1 MSNYPSLCEE
11 LPYWEIEG
19 GSPLSYVILN
29 DGSISSGIEVTPLD
43 IECFDNDRLNQL
55 AMGLRGF
62 SNSIPEG
69 YTMQFHM
76 QIDSDFKKTL
86 AAHESLRTTQNQF
99 LKNLDALRVSKI
111 QSDIEENNLFRP
123 RIFAYLKSPKLEVKS
138 FLSLSVVKKF
148 SKKFAEGF
156 DERLEE
162 LSENISGIASSLMGQ
177 GFQVRDLSKEELT
190 QNIYRYLN
198 PRRSQNVA
206 PPIAASPT
214 DTQFSEITLNKEPEL
229 AVASPRSQL
238 VFGDLI
244 LDRDEFVLDQ
254 YKTRI
259 LSLKTMPENTSSG
272 QMDSFLRFPFH
283 YDLILT
289 FSVSRQAKEI
299 SKLKAKQRTA
309 QSLAHG
315 VGTRVRDLESESQL
329 TTTENLIQELYETG
343 QRIYVSELL
352 VILREEN
359 SKIGVKL
366 LNQKTREVLSRFKT
380 LSGAEGIQE
389 TVGAW
394 KIFKS
399 SLPLAPIQLERGRR
413 MKTNNLVDFLPLYG
427 SRLGDEVP
435 VVLLNNR
442 LGSVVALNPYDPGL
456 SNYNSLVTGSSGS
469 GKSFFNNFLLFQQMA
484 RGTRVYII
492 DIGGSYKK
500 LTELMKG
507 QYFEINLTENYAI
520 NPFDLKN
527 PNLAPSSEK
536 VKGLSSIIE
545 QMVSEDSIR
554 LSKLERVLLE
564 KAVTETYDRFRP
576 TGNSPVLSDFEK
588 ICKTSKDPEL
598 QKIAKL
604 LYSWVGD
611 SAYGKLLDR
620 QGGFNADSPI
630 ITFDLKGLS
639 QYPDLQSVMILILTN
654 FILDQVESDRTTSKK
669 VILDEAWQ
677 LLQSPAAAGFMEYA
691 ARTFRKTGSG
701 ITFITQ
707 GVEEIAR
714 SPIGSAI
721 INNTSQKVVM
731 SQRGDIKLLQDT
743 LKLNSQEISLI
754 QSLQQKKG
762 VFSEAF
768 FIEGEH
774 RQVIRIYPSP
784 LEYWISTS
792 DAKDNGYLSN
802 LMSDGLS
809 LEAAV
814 LRASETAPFG
824 FAALKADP
832 SVIQNIAVVS

>member
-1 MSNYPSLCEE
+1 MSNYQSLCEE

-19 GSPLSYVILN
+19 SAALSYIILN
-29 DGSISSGIEVTPLD
+29 DGSLSTGIEITPLD
-43 IECFDNDRLNQL
+43 IECFDNDRINQL
-55 AMGLRGF
+55 TMGLRGF

-69 YTMQFHM
+69 YTLQFHV
-76 QIDSDFKKTL
+76 QIDSDFNKTL
-86 AAHESLRTTQNQF
+86 ASHEGLRTTENEF
-99 LKNLDALRVSKI
+99 LKNLDVMRVSKI
-111 QSDIEENNLFRP
+111 QAEIEGNNLFRP
-123 RIFAYLKSPKLEVKS
+123 RIFAYLKSQKVEVKS
-138 FLSLSVVKKF
+138 CLSLGAAKKF
-148 SKKFAEGF
+148 SQKFAAGF

-198 PRRSQNVA
+198 PRRSQSV
-206 PPIAASPT
+206 PPPVVTSPNDVQLSEAA
-214 DTQFSEITLNKEPEL
+214 LNKEPEL

-244 LDRDEFVLDQ
+244 LDREEFVLDQ
-254 YKTRI
+254 YKTRV

-272 QMDSFLRFPFH
+272 QMDGFLRFPFH

-289 FSVSRQAKEI
+289 FAVSNQAKEI
-299 SKLKAKQRTA
+299 SKLKTKQRTA

-315 VGTRVRDLESESQL
+315 AGTRVRDLESESQL

-352 VILREEN
+352 IVLREEN
-359 SKIGVKL
+359 SKIGGKL

-394 KIFKS
+394 KVFKS
-399 SLPLAPIQLERGRR
+399 SLPLAPIKLERGKR

-427 SRLGDEVP
+427 PRLGDEIP

-442 LGSVVALNPYDPGL
+442 LGSVVSLNPYDPGL

-507 QYFEINLTENYAI
+507 QYFEINLGENYAI
-520 NPFDLKN
+520 NPFELKD
-527 PNLAPSSEK
+527 PKLAPTSEK

-545 QMVSEDSIR
+545 QMVSEESVR

-564 KAVTETYDRFRP
+564 KAVTETYERFRT

-588 ICKTSKDPEL
+588 VCKTSKEPEL

-604 LYSWVGD
+604 LYSWVGN

-620 QGGFNADSPI
+620 QGGFKADSPI

-654 FILDQVESDRTTSKK
+654 FILDQVEGDRTTSKK

-677 LLQSPAAAGFMEYA
+677 LLQSQAAAGFMEYA

-707 GVEEIAR
+707 GVEEIAQ

-743 LKLNSQEISLI
+743 LKLNSQEIGLI

-784 LEYWISTS
+784 LEYWVSTS
-792 DAKDNGYLSN
+792 DAKDNKYLSD
-802 LMSDGLS
+802 LMSEGLS
-809 LEAAV
+809 LEVAI
-814 LRASETAPFG
+814 LKASETAPFG
-824 FAALKADP
+824 VAALKLDP
-832 SVIQNIAVVS
+832 STRQSVAVAA